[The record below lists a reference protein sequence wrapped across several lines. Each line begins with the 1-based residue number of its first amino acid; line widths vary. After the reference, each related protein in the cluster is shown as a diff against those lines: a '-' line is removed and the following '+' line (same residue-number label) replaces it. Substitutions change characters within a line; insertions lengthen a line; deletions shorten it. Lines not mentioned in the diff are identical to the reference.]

1 MTTISVPS
9 ERQIV
14 QEAVQVLM
22 QHMSPS
28 KATRFWASWQ
38 VGEGDYLQIRKE
50 LFARE
55 TVDSL
60 YEQIEAF
67 QKSKK

>member
-14 QEAVQVLM
+14 QEAAQVLM
-22 QHMSPS
+22 QHLSPS

-38 VGEGDYLQIRKE
+38 VGEGDYLQLRQE
-50 LFARE
+50 LFAKE

-60 YEQIEAF
+60 YKKIEAF

>member
-9 ERQIV
+9 ERQIIN
-14 QEAVQVLM
+14 EAAQVLM
-22 QHMSPS
+22 QHLSPS
-28 KATRFWASWQ
+28 KAARFWASWQ

-50 LFARE
+50 LFAKE

-67 QKSKK
+67 QKSKE